1 MAIGIT
7 VLLVVFNTALLLCAY
22 YLPEGDRVIII
33 GGMALVNCT
42 LVAVTLFLMRQYGPV
57 WTSVFANFQPPD
69 EDAEKNIEA
78 ALIAQRMN
86 FHMDSTVVPLPG
98 FGRMIYNV
106 FVVGSIRITLQDA
119 HPGTVYVGPLREDNH
134 REVEMLKGLVEGALG
149 RTKDEMKEE

>member
-22 YLPEGDRVIII
+22 YLPERNRGAII

-42 LVAVTLFLMRQYGPV
+42 LVVITLILMRQYGSV

-86 FHMDSTVVPLPG
+86 FHMDSMVVSLLG
-98 FGRMIYNV
+98 FDKIIYNV
-106 FVVGSIRITLQDA
+106 FVVGGIRITLQDA
-119 HPGTVYVGPLREDNH
+119 HPGTVYVGPVREDNEG
-134 REVEMLKGLVEGALG
+134 EVERLKGLVDGALG
-149 RTKDEMKEE
+149 